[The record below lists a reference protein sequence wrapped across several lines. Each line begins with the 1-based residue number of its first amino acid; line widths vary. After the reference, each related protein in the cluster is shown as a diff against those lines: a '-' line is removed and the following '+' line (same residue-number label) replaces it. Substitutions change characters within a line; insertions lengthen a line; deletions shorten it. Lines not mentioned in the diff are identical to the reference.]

1 MSEIKVNS
9 IKGVGASAA
18 AITVNNTDGTCTAN
32 ITNNLSN
39 RRININGAL
48 NVAQRG
54 TSFTGTSGPAFFA
67 DRYKCGFNTISAGTC
82 TTSQQSLTSSDAP
95 YALGFRKYGR
105 LALGQAGTA
114 AGGSFIE
121 VMHKFEGQDIN
132 GSGWDHTSS
141 SSNFTVSFW
150 FRCSTNQTFYANL
163 RSRDGTSYVYTFSFT
178 ASGNNTWTKITKTIQ
193 GNSNVQIDN
202 DNGAGLDFRIWV
214 FLGTDGTGSVSL
226 DQWRTYAS
234 ATRVPDMATTWLTA
248 GASTIDFT
256 GFQLEVGSVATDFE
270 HRSYTDE
277 IRLCERYFQTSFEQG
292 QAPTHGLSK
301 CIYKLGRP
309 YSSQNVAGMHHTLRT
324 EMRATPT
331 TTIFTSTNGSNS
343 TTNRVSYF
351 SLSAGWSSGAI
362 SIHNSSSTK
371 QFAFDGTLSADL
383 VLYQFNFK
391 AESEL

>member
-9 IKGVGASAA
+9 IKGVGASTA

-32 ITNNLSN
+32 ITNNFSN
-39 RRININGAL
+39 RRINVNGAL
-48 NVAQRG
+48 NIAQRG
-54 TSFTGTSGPAFFA
+54 TSFTGTSGGDYFA

-178 ASGNNTWTKITKTIQ
+178 ASGNNTWTKITKTIP

-214 FLGTDGTGSVSL
+214 FLGTDSTGTVSL

-248 GASTIDFT
+248 GASTFDVT
-256 GFQLEVGSVATDFE
+256 GFQFESGSVATDFE
-270 HRSYTDE
+270 HKSFAQE
-277 IRLCERYFQTSFEQG
+277 LALAQRYFYMLHDGSVVSNAYFGHGTTQDVASGHWHVYFPVIMRS
-292 QAPTHGLSK
+292 APALYEVTGTNYGYMYIYNTIHYLGGLYLEGPSPTGTK
-301 CIYKLGRP
+301 IYGGITP
-309 YSSQNVAGMHHTLRT
+309 SASQNNMAGSFR
-324 EMRATPT
+324 
-331 TTIFTSTNGSNS
+331 GSNAAY
-343 TTNRVSYF
+343 RI
-351 SLSAGWSSGAI
+351 G
-362 SIHNSSSTK
+362 
-371 QFAFDGTLSADL
+371 
-383 VLYQFNFK
+383 FN
-391 AESEL
+391 SEL

>member
-18 AITVNNTDGTCTAN
+18 AITVNNSDGTCTAN

-54 TSFTGTSGPAFFA
+54 TSFTGTSGGNYFA
-67 DRYKCGFNTISAGTC
+67 DRYKVGFNTISAGTC
-82 TTSQQSLTSSDAP
+82 TTSQQTLSSSDAP

-121 VMHKFEGQDIN
+121 ILHKFEGQDIN

-178 ASGNNTWTKITKTIQ
+178 ASGNNTWTKITKTIP

-202 DNGAGLDFRIWV
+202 DNGNGLDFRIWV
-214 FLGTDGTGSVSL
+214 FLGTNGTGSVTL

-248 GASTIDFT
+248 GASTFDVT
-256 GFQLEVGSVATDFE
+256 GFQFESGSVATDFE
-270 HRSYTDE
+270 HRSFAQELQLCRRYYQMFANTNQDYSGLTAFYYTNTHFE
-277 IRLCERYFQTSFEQG
+277 CMVRYE
-292 QAPTHGLSK
+292 P
-301 CIYKLGRP
+301 
-309 YSSQNVAGMHHTLRT
+309 
-324 EMRATPT
+324 EMRAAPSLDQGTGSDYFGIYT
-331 TTIFTSTNGSNS
+331 NNIFDQFDGFSGINAGDKRGSSINQTSGMSGT
-343 TTNRVSYF
+343 
-351 SLSAGWSSGAI
+351 AGHAGGLFINNANAYI
-362 SIHNSSSTK
+362 
-371 QFAFDGTLSADL
+371 AFD
-383 VLYQFNFK
+383 
-391 AESEL
+391 AEL

>member
-9 IKGVGASAA
+9 IKGVGATDA
-18 AITVNNTDGTCTAN
+18 AITVNNSDGTCTAN

-39 RRININGAL
+39 RRINVNGAL

-54 TSFTGTSGPAFFA
+54 TSFTGTSGGNYFA
-67 DRYKCGFNTISAGTC
+67 DRYKVGFNTISAGTC
-82 TTSQQSLTSSDAP
+82 TTSQQTLSSSDAP

-141 SSNFTVSFW
+141 SSNFTISFW

-178 ASGNNTWTKITKTIQ
+178 ASGNNTWTKITKTIP

-202 DNGAGLDFRIWV
+202 DNGNGLDFRIWV
-214 FLGTDGTGSVSL
+214 FLGTDGTGSVTL

-248 GASTIDFT
+248 GASTFDVT
-256 GFQLEVGSVATDFE
+256 GFQFESGSVATDFE
-270 HRSYTDE
+270 HKSFGQE
-277 IRLCERYFQTSFEQG
+277 LALCERYYQIVVDGSQTANNYFATTFNYTSSDSYGTFTYRTTMRTSPSLEQTSGTNYYYHYGNGAGQG
-292 QAPTHGLSK
+292 FSSFAALSYPGSRSTAIYATGLST
-301 CIYKLGRP
+301 
-309 YSSQNVAGMHHTLRT
+309 NAGG
-324 EMRATPT
+324 AGG
-331 TTIFTSTNGSNS
+331 FTSLNASAK
-343 TTNRVSYF
+343 VA
-351 SLSAGWSSGAI
+351 LSA
-362 SIHNSSSTK
+362 
-371 QFAFDGTLSADL
+371 
-383 VLYQFNFK
+383 
-391 AESEL
+391 EL